1 MKKIL
6 VVENINAGKK
16 NAVSADKI
24 IEEFYLG
31 KDVELNIVGIEEV
44 SDDNVKNS
52 DVIITVGGDGTVNKV
67 VPFAMKFDKPI
78 GVIPC
83 GTANLLSAKLK
94 IPTDIKKALQVIE
107 NGQKLKIDVLK
118 VNDNYSVLRT
128 GFGYDADIICKTP
141 QSLKNKFGY
150 FSYFVAG
157 VLFALRLKQHVYHLT
172 YDDDKKL
179 SVLATCIIVANAGNM
194 YKNVVSISKN
204 CRLDDGKFDV
214 FVLKVKNPILFFIE
228 FLRIIFDKKSSN
240 SKAMYFQTKNISIKN
255 DYCVCHIDGEKQK
268 IRDNIKIETIPCAV
282 YVFSN
287 F

>member
-1 MKKIL
+1 MKKFL

-31 KDVELNIVGIEEV
+31 KDVELNMVGIEDISE
-44 SDDNVKNS
+44 DAVKNS

-94 IPTDIKKALQVIE
+94 IPTDFKKALQVIE

-157 VLFALRLKQHVYHLT
+157 VLFALRLKQQVYHLT
-172 YDDDKKL
+172 YDNDKKL
-179 SVLATCIIVANAGNM
+179 SVLATCLIIANAGNM

-214 FVLKVKNPILFFIE
+214 FILKVKNPILFFIE
-228 FLRIIFDKKSSN
+228 FLQIIFDKKSSN
-240 SKAMYFQTKNISIKN
+240 SKVMYFQTKNISIKN